1 MRITTAVVIAT
12 ATLALSACSTTRG
25 PGEDGYRLPG
35 SGPTSNEEFEKMK
48 GHLEQNAKSSTV
60 KAVAEG
66 AVASTVRPSVITVGN
81 VGSLREVSAEDIP
94 EFYRK
99 SYVVSAEK
107 WHPGVAPA
115 MTEAD
120 LIKELAGYTGIT
132 TWNIPGF
139 VSRRTTAAVRKA
151 DVALVDFPGKFS
163 ASFWGT
169 TGDLVAARS
178 NEDGLFF
185 VTSVLCKESA
195 SDYSKCADQF
205 VRGNFDGNTGVEL
218 ERDLSQKSDGS
229 RIDVTT
235 YKAIPKI

>member
-25 PGEDGYRLPG
+25 PGEDGFRLPG
-35 SGPTSNEEFEKMK
+35 SGPASNEQLEKMK
-48 GHLEQNAKSSTV
+48 AHLEQNARSSSA

-66 AVASTVRPSVITVGN
+66 AVASNVRPSVITVGN
-81 VGSLREVSAEDIP
+81 VGSLREVSAKDIP
-94 EFYRK
+94 EFYKK
-99 SYVVSAEK
+99 SYLVSAEK
-107 WHPGVAPA
+107 WHPGVAPV

-120 LIKELAGYTGIT
+120 FIKNLAGYTAIT

-139 VSRRTTAAVRKA
+139 LARRTTAAVLKT
-151 DVALVDFPGKFS
+151 DVSLIDFPGKMS
-163 ASFWGT
+163 ATMWGS

-178 NEDGLFF
+178 NEDGMFF
-185 VTSVLCKESA
+185 ISSVLCKESA
-195 SDYSKCADQF
+195 ADYKACSNQF

-218 ERDLSQKSDGS
+218 EQDLSQKSDGS